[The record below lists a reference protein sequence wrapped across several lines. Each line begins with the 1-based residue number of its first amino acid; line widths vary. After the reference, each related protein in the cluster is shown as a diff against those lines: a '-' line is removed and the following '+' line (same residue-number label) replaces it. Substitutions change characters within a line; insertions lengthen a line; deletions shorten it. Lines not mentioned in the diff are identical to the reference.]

1 MCKEGETASGKSLRQ
16 KICIME
22 SEDILVDI
30 PRLASASP
38 PR

>member
-1 MCKEGETASGKSLRQ
+1 
-16 KICIME
+16 ME